1 MQFKIL
7 PIKENRK
14 LNSRY
19 FVLKVPDKS
28 ISAQSQPGQ
37 FCEIKDVE
45 SDEPL
50 LPRPFSIYKVEENT
64 ISFLIKIV
72 GETTRN
78 LSQKKTAEMI
88 SILGPLGN
96 GFKIPKNKSVLLISG
111 GIGYAPFPFLKNKLQ
126 KNGNEIQWL
135 HGGKDKYDIFS
146 SNIRNFT
153 EDGSLGK
160 KGLVTEGLP
169 VVLEKDSINIVFA
182 CGPNPML
189 KRISEISE
197 LYQVELQVSIETIM
211 ACGMGACCGCI
222 IKYIENGKIT
232 YKKACVDGPV
242 FDGKK
247 VDWDE

>member
-37 FCEIKDVE
+37 FCEIKDLE

-146 SNIRNFT
+146 YDITNYT
-153 EDGSLGK
+153 EDGSIGK
-160 KGLVTEGLP
+160 KGLVTDDMPFILG
-169 VVLEKDSINIVFA
+169 KNDIHTVFA
-182 CGPNPML
+182 CGPNQML
-189 KRISEISE
+189 KKVSEICE
-197 LYQVELQVSIETIM
+197 FYKVELQVSMETIM
-211 ACGMGACCGCI
+211 ACGMGVCCGCI
-222 IKYIENGKIT
+222 IKYAENGEVI
-232 YKKACVDGPV
+232 YKKACKDGPV
-242 FDGKK
+242 FDGRK
-247 VDWDE
+247 VVWDE